1 MTPEA
6 VAAALIAGKTP
17 EISDMVAYWLAT
29 DAAARPKAETVAVL
43 AALSAA
49 PAQDA
54 RVEAFVRYVDESYE
68 QTWLSCAA
76 EAVNIVGTGG
86 GASTFNIST
95 TASFVAAAAGAKVLK
110 SGSSAYSG
118 AVGSADIL
126 SALGLGRAMPMPVL
140 DAMLSET
147 GIAFAPASAYAPIC
161 RRLAIAAQPLP
172 FKVIGRF
179 VNGLGPLICPF
190 AVKASVVGTA
200 TPEAFGL
207 IRRVAARTGRH
218 LLAVHSELGV
228 DELLSIGGNR
238 LAWSDAAADA
248 NAGDTFDPAS
258 IGFAP
263 GPLVLLQG
271 GTLEQNLAMLQDV
284 LRGTAPRAAL
294 ETVALNA
301 GAVLYAAGLA
311 VDLAAGALRALDCL
325 NSGAALAKLREA
337 QRFAQSVRR
346 SLEAAE

>member
-17 EISDMVAYWLAT
+17 DISDMVAYWLAT

-49 PAQDA
+49 PAQDG

-68 QTWLSCAA
+68 QTRLTCAA

-190 AVKASVVGTA
+190 EVKASVVGTA

-207 IRRVAARTGRH
+207 IRRVAARTGRR

-228 DELLSIGGNR
+228 DELLSIGGNQV
-238 LAWSDAAADA
+238 AWSDEAEARA
-248 NAGDTFDPAS
+248 FDPAG

-271 GTLEQNLAMLQDV
+271 GTLEQNLAMLQAV
-284 LRGTAPRAAL
+284 LRGAAPRAAL

-311 VDLAAGALRALDCL
+311 ADLAAGARRALDAVH
-325 NSGAALAKLREA
+325 SGAALAKLREA